1 MSLPETRLIVF
12 DVEGVLIPKN
22 RFVFEVGKTLGV
34 IRFFKLVFWGLLYE
48 SGFISIES
56 AFRHIFWELK
66 DIKIETL
73 TVAFNKIPSLPYLQ
87 DLFNQLKTRNFKI
100 ALISSGVPTL
110 LIKKLGDSLGAD
122 YVYGIEVEQKN
133 DKLTGTIWGDAITK
147 NGKLKILC
155 GILNHENLQPSD
167 CIVVADDRNN
177 RCIFMPEVLKIGF
190 NPDFI
195 LRIKADRV
203 INGKLSAILPLIDG
217 KPRRRLFPSTNDL
230 VREDIHAAGFFVPI
244 IASLIG
250 THAVIISIIAIAA
263 IYALSELARLEG
275 HMLPLISTITRR
287 AASPS
292 ELYGFAAAPL
302 YFAFGIV
309 LTLLLFPAPVS
320 GAAVAMFCLGD
331 SAASL
336 FGGLLSNSLPFN
348 KGKTWEGSLAGFIF
362 AFLGGVFFVPPLLAL
377 AGAAIAMTIEAL
389 PLPVNDNVLVPV
401 ITGATLTLLISSLI

>member
-133 DKLTGTIWGDAITK
+133 DKLTGTI
-147 NGKLKILC
+147 
-155 GILNHENLQPSD
+155 
-167 CIVVADDRNN
+167 
-177 RCIFMPEVLKIGF
+177 
-190 NPDFI
+190 
-195 LRIKADRV
+195 
-203 INGKLSAILPLIDG
+203 
-217 KPRRRLFPSTNDL
+217 
-230 VREDIHAAGFFVPI
+230 
-244 IASLIG
+244 
-250 THAVIISIIAIAA
+250 
-263 IYALSELARLEG
+263 
-275 HMLPLISTITRR
+275 
-287 AASPS
+287 
-292 ELYGFAAAPL
+292 
-302 YFAFGIV
+302 
-309 LTLLLFPAPVS
+309 
-320 GAAVAMFCLGD
+320 
-331 SAASL
+331 
-336 FGGLLSNSLPFN
+336 
-348 KGKTWEGSLAGFIF
+348 
-362 AFLGGVFFVPPLLAL
+362 
-377 AGAAIAMTIEAL
+377 
-389 PLPVNDNVLVPV
+389 
-401 ITGATLTLLISSLI
+401 